1 MTTRQGPADG
11 AGPNENRAG
20 DGHRR
25 WPAHIVVPVIVAV
38 VIGAVL
44 LVSARQV
51 LRPAEPVEVRPVLFA
66 GTAAAGEPDDAPRG
80 RGTTVQAPGWLEADP
95 FYVACT
101 ALADGIVEEML
112 VLAGHRVEA
121 GDVVARLVSEDAE
134 LALARAEADLATAE
148 AELAVV
154 EAEVQ
159 AARTNWENPVER
171 QRAVGVWRA
180 AHAGTEAELAQLP
193 ALIDVEQANL
203 ERLREELARARQARE
218 RGGATEIEVII
229 LDKQVAAQAAT
240 IESIRRSE
248 AILTAQRDRRHAE
261 VAAAERNFEL
271 RVDERW
277 ALDAAEAA
285 AQRARAA
292 VAQARVRRDEAQ
304 LRLDR
309 MVIRAPISGFVQRRL
324 KVPGDKIMLAMD
336 DPYSAHLAHLYDPKR
351 LQVRVDV
358 PLADAAGV
366 FVGQACEVVVEILP
380 DVTFTGEVT
389 RITHEAD
396 LQKNTLQVK
405 VRVIDPSPLLK
416 PEMLT
421 RVKFLGRGGQPRAG
435 ANTTTTGPALL
446 VPTECLSR
454 DADTSNARLWVI
466 RDRRGR
472 RGICLPL
479 DVVVE
484 AEADGWATIRG
495 ALAPGDLVAVA
506 DVTLRPGQPVRMRL
520 PDAERGGAS

>member
-1 MTTRQGPADG
+1 M
-11 AGPNENRAG
+11 
-20 DGHRR
+20 
-25 WPAHIVVPVIVAV
+25 
-38 VIGAVL
+38 
-44 LVSARQV
+44 
-51 LRPAEPVEVRPVLFA
+51 
-66 GTAAAGEPDDAPRG
+66 
-80 RGTTVQAPGWLEADP
+80 QAPGWLEADP

-101 ALADGIVEEML
+101 ALTDGIVDQML
-112 VLAGHRVEA
+112 VLAGESVAA
-121 GDVVARLVSEDAE
+121 GDVVARLVSEDAA
-134 LALARAEADLATAE
+134 LAVARAEADLATAE
-148 AELAVV
+148 ADLAVV

-159 AARTNWENPVER
+159 AARTNWENPVGR
-171 QRAVGVWRA
+171 HRAVGVWRA

-203 ERLREELARARQARE
+203 DRLREELTRAQKARE
-218 RGGATEIEVII
+218 RGGATDLEVII
-229 LDKQVAAQAAT
+229 LDKQAAAQAAT
-240 IESIRRSE
+240 IESIRRRE
-248 AILTAQRDRRHAE
+248 AILTARRDRLHAE
-261 VAAAERNFEL
+261 VVAAERNFEL
-271 RVDERW
+271 RVDERRE
-277 ALDAAEAA
+277 LDAAEATA
-285 AQRARAA
+285 HRAQAM

-358 PLADAAGV
+358 PLADAAGI
-366 FVGQACEVVVEILP
+366 FVGQSCEVVVEILP
-380 DVTFTGEVT
+380 NVTFNGEVT

-421 RVKFLGRGGQPRAG
+421 RVKFLPRGGEPRADAEPPAG
-435 ANTTTTGPALL
+435 SALL
-446 VPTECLSR
+446 VPTECLTR
-454 DADTSNARLWVI
+454 DAGRSSARVWAI

-472 RGICLPL
+472 RGTCVPI

-495 ALAPGDLVAVA
+495 KLAPGDLVAVA
-506 DVTLRPGQPVRMRL
+506 GATLRPGQPVRMRSAG
-520 PDAERGGAS
+520 AEGGAS

>member
-1 MTTRQGPADG
+1 MKIRQGPVDG
-11 AGPNENRAG
+11 TGPDENRAG
-20 DGHRR
+20 DDHRR
-25 WPAHIVVPVIVAV
+25 WPAHIVVPVIVAA
-38 VIGAVL
+38 VIGTVL

-51 LRPAEPVEVRPVLFA
+51 LRPAEPVAVRPVLFA
-66 GTAAAGEPDDAPRG
+66 GTASAAEPDGARRG

-101 ALADGIVEEML
+101 ALTDGIVDQML
-112 VLAGHRVEA
+112 VLAGDRVEA
-121 GDVVARLVSEDAE
+121 GDIVARLVSEDAA

-148 AELAVV
+148 ADLAVV
-154 EAEVQ
+154 EADVR

-193 ALIDVEQANL
+193 ALVDVEQANL
-203 ERLREELARARQARE
+203 ERLREELSRAQKARE
-218 RGGATEIEVII
+218 RGGATDLEVII
-229 LDKQVAAQAAT
+229 LDKQAAAQAASL
-240 IESIRRSE
+240 E
-248 AILTAQRDRRHAE
+248 
-261 VAAAERNFEL
+261 AERNLEL
-271 RVDERW
+271 RVDERRE
-277 ALDAAEAA
+277 LEAAEATTHR
-285 AQRARAA
+285 AQAM

-309 MVIRAPISGFVQRRL
+309 TVIRAPISGFVQRRL

-358 PLADAAGV
+358 PLADAAGI
-366 FVGQACEVVVEILP
+366 FVGQSCEVVVEILS

-421 RVKFLGRGGQPRAG
+421 RVKFLPQEGGPRTG
-435 ANTTTTGPALL
+435 ADVPTAGPALL
-446 VPTECLSR
+446 VPTECLTR
-454 DADTSNARLWVI
+454 DAGTSGARVWVI

-472 RGICLPL
+472 RGTCVPI

-495 ALAPGDLVAVA
+495 ALAPGDLVAVGG
-506 DVTLRPGQPVRMRL
+506 VTLRPGQPVRMRSAN
-520 PDAERGGAS
+520 AERGGAS

>member
-25 WPAHIVVPVIVAV
+25 WPAHIVIPVIVAV
-38 VIGAVL
+38 VIGTVL

-51 LRPAEPVEVRPVLFA
+51 LRPAEQVAVRPVLFA
-66 GTAAAGEPDDAPRG
+66 GTAAAAEPDGAPPG
-80 RGTTVQAPGWLEADP
+80 RGGTMQAPGWLEADP

-101 ALADGIVEEML
+101 ALTDGIVDQML
-112 VLAGHRVEA
+112 VLAGESVAA
-121 GDVVARLVSEDAE
+121 GDVVARLVSEDAA
-134 LALARAEADLATAE
+134 LAVARAEADLATAE
-148 AELAVV
+148 ADLAVV

-159 AARTNWENPVER
+159 AARTNWENPVGR
-171 QRAVGVWRA
+171 HRAVGVWRA

-203 ERLREELARARQARE
+203 DRLREELTRAQKARE
-218 RGGATEIEVII
+218 RGGATDLEVII
-229 LDKQVAAQAAT
+229 LDKQAAAQAAT
-240 IESIRRSE
+240 IESIRRRE
-248 AILTAQRDRRHAE
+248 AILTARRDRLHAE
-261 VAAAERNFEL
+261 VVAAERNFEL
-271 RVDERW
+271 RVDERRE
-277 ALDAAEAA
+277 LDAAEATA
-285 AQRARAA
+285 HRAQAM

-358 PLADAAGV
+358 PLADAAGI
-366 FVGQACEVVVEILP
+366 FVGQSCEVVVEILP
-380 DVTFTGEVT
+380 RVTFNGEVT

-421 RVKFLGRGGQPRAG
+421 RVKFLPRGGEPRAD
-435 ANTTTTGPALL
+435 ADTPPAGPALL
-446 VPTECLSR
+446 VPTECLTR
-454 DADTSNARLWVI
+454 DAGRSSARVWAI

-472 RGICLPL
+472 RGTCVPI

-495 ALAPGDLVAVA
+495 KLAPGDLVAVA
-506 DVTLRPGQPVRMRL
+506 GATLRPGQPVRMRSAG
-520 PDAERGGAS
+520 AEGGAS